1 MRKFIKVLLMLAIL
15 LTSCNSQT
23 VFEKKEDEKNNIH
36 NALSKYLSLLVEK
49 DFKSASEY
57 VMYFTDKPYTIQEDV
72 AKEIWEH
79 RVKNQNNAN
88 SFLMSFNIQSVEP
101 NEKDKD
107 FAQALVEIS
116 TVEKGIKSSRDIY
129 VHLERVNE
137 KWKVGYYFREDHSK
151 PDDMTNIYTGY
162 ISKEEIKTFNK
173 K

>member
-1 MRKFIKVLLMLAIL
+1 MRKCIKVLLMLVIL
-15 LTSCNSQT
+15 LTGCNSQT
-23 VFEKKEDEKNNIH
+23 VFEKKEGEKNNIH
-36 NALSKYLSLLVEK
+36 NALSQYLSLLVEK

-57 VMYFTDKPYTIQEDV
+57 VIYFTDKPYTIQEGV

-79 RVKNQNNAN
+79 RVKNQNNVN
-88 SFLMSFNIQSVEP
+88 SSLMSFNIQTVEP
-101 NEKDKD
+101 SDEEKD
-107 FAQALVEIS
+107 FAQALVEMT
-116 TVEKGIKSSRDIY
+116 TVEKGIKSSRNIY

-162 ISKEEIKTFNK
+162 ISQEEIKTFNK